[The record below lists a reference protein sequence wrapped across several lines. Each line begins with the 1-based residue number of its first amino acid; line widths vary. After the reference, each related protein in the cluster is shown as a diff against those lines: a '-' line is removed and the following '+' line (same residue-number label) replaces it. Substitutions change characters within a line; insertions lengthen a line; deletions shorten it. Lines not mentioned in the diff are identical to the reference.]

1 MLLVPG
7 NLQNLNARAGSSPS
21 RGQPGPDRALPGRA
35 LGRSPVRKAAVPVPS
50 EGTRRR
56 LHFRAGAEAPSGR
69 RRGRGV
75 GEPRPPPPH
84 RGRPAE
90 TKRMPQI
97 PSPPRRSWR
106 GCRTPARTPG
116 AHLCLTWAAE
126 RPRCP
131 PSLPALRSS
140 PGLGTAARGGS
151 GLGRRVRALT
161 MRGGE
166 RGTGRC
172 LTSTAA
178 GGGCRAPRGP
188 PPALREGGAGAAAI
202 FGGSGSGT
210 SCERLRNRLGR
221 AAGGPGGGEP
231 DTPSLKKFFP
241 IFS

>member
-161 MRGGE
+161 MRGGTRYRAVLDVNGSGRGLPGSAGPSPGPARGRGGSGRHFWGE
-166 RGTGRC
+166 RVGN
-172 LTSTAA
+172 LV
-178 GGGCRAPRGP
+178 RAPSEQ
-188 PPALREGGAGAAAI
+188 AREGGGGAG
-202 FGGSGSGT
+202 
-210 SCERLRNRLGR
+210 RGR
-221 AAGGPGGGEP
+221 A
-231 DTPSLKKFFP
+231 
-241 IFS
+241 